1 MNELF
6 QSANNQ
12 FFKHLQVPPVYGSG
26 SVIGIAVG
34 SGKRRNSDINSSRHG
49 NPPNNGLPNMATG
62 TYHHDNIHNMQL
74 QNGQQVEPSRT
85 WSHLQ
90 KEMEVGN

>member
-26 SVIGIAVG
+26 SVISIVVG

-49 NPPNNGLPNMATG
+49 NLPNNGLPNMATG